1 MAAAATQ
8 QAPQRAPKTADRK
21 AQQKKPEGVKEKLG
35 RIPRAAGMAIM
46 AVLLVVSLFVGNFR
60 ALQNATPTAFLRQGD
75 VKSIVEDRIDAAQNV
90 QTVAQ
95 RAGLNAA
102 LLDAVDDAVDAM
114 AGAKT
119 ARDISRADQDL
130 SAAVSELIDQAGDAL
145 SGENLTMLTRAAD
158 SFAEQGSF
166 LRQEARAYNKEAEK
180 ADKLYDRLPTKFLL
194 SEPDMYEGI

>member
-46 AVLLVVSLFVGNFR
+46 AVLLVVSLFVGNLR

-95 RAGLNAA
+95 RAGLDAA
-102 LLDAVDDAVDAM
+102 P
-114 AGAKT
+114 
-119 ARDISRADQDL
+119 
-130 SAAVSELIDQAGDAL
+130 E
-145 SGENLTMLTRAAD
+145 
-158 SFAEQGSF
+158 
-166 LRQEARAYNKEAEK
+166 
-180 ADKLYDRLPTKFLL
+180 
-194 SEPDMYEGI
+194 

>member
-75 VKSIVEDRIDAAQNV
+75 VKSIVEDRIDAAQNA

-95 RAGLNAA
+95 RAGLDAA

-180 ADKLYDRLPTKFLL
+180 ADRLYDSLPTKFLL

>member
-35 RIPRAAGMAIM
+35 RIPRASGMAIM

-166 LRQEARAYNKEAEK
+166 LRQDARAYNKEAEK
-180 ADKLYDRLPTKFLL
+180 ADRLYDSLPTKFLL

>member
-60 ALQNATPTAFLRQGD
+60 ALQNATPTAFMRQGD

-180 ADKLYDRLPTKFLL
+180 ADRLYDSLPTKFLL